1 MPILTVKPATIAAQ
15 AAIVEATTPKERPVA
30 VPLRISGSQSEAVLK
45 ILETLNRHL
54 VGSEPLP
61 KEALIRLLD
70 TLAKILKFPP
80 LPQETLRDFTKRLA
94 VFLETLPPAARLALE
109 KQLGQRNLAVSI
121 RILMEALKGPTII
134 DPSRL
139 PDKFPTATARPVI
152 GQPDGKPAVAL
163 PVSHGQSAIPGRSAP
178 LPAVQAALIAATTI
192 ADPRLLQAVLKE
204 AFGGEEEISHPVAVA
219 EESTGEPTLATTV
232 RREEQPT
239 RTQTP
244 PGKEMATASTQRQQ
258 SARSNAESIPLL
270 RAAAAFLAADPEA
283 LLQVAAIAQGDIDS
297 QTRTDLEKELG
308 LDLSEQTGPVEMA
321 EQPLHTEQQP
331 PAEQTSGKTEPEP
344 ALEKARGEDAKPV
357 QDDAVSPKAA
367 ATPQTAAEPATIPE
381 QDVQTETAQ
390 PSSTAPLQ
398 KPTEVEGFQGRD
410 LGEWE
415 LQAEPEGL
423 STVSAHGDQPAA
435 VEPETPHDEN
445 TLVQTLKALIEA
457 SLPLPE
463 GSVATTPQTPLA
475 ALAGDAADMA
485 AQALFAQLE
494 AADEAV
500 ALPDTTLLTGDIS
513 AQTEQVALEGDNW
526 SALLDV
532 PEDGSA
538 NRPALT
544 HPSTTDEVARE
555 SQVPRQ
561 QEAGIVRDAIPFA
574 MIPYLPAKIDDVR
587 KVKAEDEEEAAF
599 ADGEEQDERGETG
612 GQPDEHHAA
621 EPDVETEAD
630 GTETADA
637 YDLYKRMGGLG

>member
-1 MPILTVKPATIAAQ
+1 MLMPILTVKPATIAAQ
-15 AAIVEATTPKERPVA
+15 AAIVEATTPKERPIA

-94 VFLETLPPAARLALE
+94 VFLETLPPTARLALE

-121 RILMEALKGPTII
+121 RILVEALKGPSII

-178 LPAVQAALIAATTI
+178 LPAVQAALVTATTI

-204 AFGGEEEISHPVAVA
+204 AFGGEEEISAPVAVA
-219 EESTGEPTLATTV
+219 EESTGEPTSATTA
-232 RREEQPT
+232 RRE
-239 RTQTP
+239 TP
-244 PGKEMATASTQRQQ
+244 PVKDMAAAGPQLPQ
-258 SARSNAESIPLL
+258 SAGSNSESIPLL

-321 EQPLHTEQQP
+321 EQPLHAEQQP
-331 PAEQTSGKTEPEP
+331 PAEQTAGKTEPEP
-344 ALEKARGEDAKPV
+344 ALETARGEDAKPV
-357 QDDAVSPKAA
+357 QDDAVSPKAV
-367 ATPQTAAEPATIPE
+367 ATPQAAAEPAIIPE
-381 QDVQTETAQ
+381 PDVQTETTQ
-390 PSSTAPLQ
+390 SSGKAPLQ
-398 KPTEVEGFQGRD
+398 ETSEVEGFQGHD
-410 LGEWE
+410 PGEWE
-415 LQAEPEGL
+415 PQAEPERL
-423 STVSAHGDQPAA
+423 LQTAVPGDQHAA
-435 VEPETPHDEN
+435 VEPETPHDEK

-494 AADEAV
+494 AADEDV
-500 ALPDTTLLTGDIS
+500 ALPDTTLLTSDIPG
-513 AQTEQVALEGDNW
+513 QTEQLALEGDNW
-526 SALLDV
+526 STLLDV

-538 NRPALT
+538 NRPAFA
-544 HPSTTDEVARE
+544 HPSTADEVARE
-555 SQVPRQ
+555 SQITRQ
-561 QEAGIVRDAIPFA
+561 QETGIVRDAIPFA

-587 KVKAEDEEEAAF
+587 KVKEVEDEEEATF
-599 ADGEEQDERGETG
+599 ADGEEQGERGETG

-621 EPDVETEAD
+621 EPEVDTEAD